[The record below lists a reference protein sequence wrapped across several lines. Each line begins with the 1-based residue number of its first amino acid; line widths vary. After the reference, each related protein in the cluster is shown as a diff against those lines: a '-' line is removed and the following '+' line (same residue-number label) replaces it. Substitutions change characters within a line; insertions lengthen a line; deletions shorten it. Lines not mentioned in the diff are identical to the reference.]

1 MTGPVT
7 MQVARSI
14 RIRSRCLRCQR
25 GRRVDSSAAARSDQ
39 RQRQVVCRYKLAAR
53 AQDARSS
60 LFSDAHSPR
69 RTAAQFVDR
78 HRQSPNAEERRACWE
93 AHTMVMYRCEPPHS
107 RAHVIA
113 SARLGRSFDRRV
125 RALSTKPATTAL
137 AMRPPRS
144 PPTRHREGSE
154 GSRMVAFVTLPK
166 LGCVG
171 HTQFFLKKEQQESSR
186 GLAGLEPT
194 SNPSN
199 CNTFLLGQKDP
210 SNCHERRSV

>member
-53 AQDARSS
+53 AQDARNS

-93 AHTMVMYRCEPPHS
+93 AHTMVMCRCEPPHS

-113 SARLGRSFDRRV
+113 SARLGRSFDKRV

-166 LGCVG
+166 LGCVS
-171 HTQFFLKKEQQESSR
+171 HTQKN
-186 GLAGLEPT
+186 LEKGATREEKRT
-194 SNPSN
+194 SG
-199 CNTFLLGQKDP
+199 TRT
-210 SNCHERRSV
+210 HV

>member
-53 AQDARSS
+53 AQDARNS

-113 SARLGRSFDRRV
+113 SARLGRSFDNLKRV
-125 RALSTKPATTAL
+125 RALAQNQP
-137 AMRPPRS
+137 PPRS
-144 PPTRHREGSE
+144 LCVHRAAPPRGTGRGRKGPEWWLLLRCRSWGASATH
-154 GSRMVAFVTLPK
+154 K
-166 LGCVG
+166 KI
-171 HTQFFLKKEQQESSR
+171 LKKEQQEKR
-186 GLAGLEPT
+186 T
-194 SNPSN
+194 SG
-199 CNTFLLGQKDP
+199 TRT
-210 SNCHERRSV
+210 HV

>member
-113 SARLGRSFDRRV
+113 SARLGRSFDKRV

-166 LGCVG
+166 LGCVS
-171 HTQFFLKKEQQESSR
+171 HTQKN
-186 GLAGLEPT
+186 LEKGAT
-194 SNPSN
+194 REE
-199 CNTFLLGQKDP
+199 D
-210 SNCHERRSV
+210 

>member
-53 AQDARSS
+53 AQDARNS

-93 AHTMVMYRCEPPHS
+93 AHTIVMYRCEPPHS

-113 SARLGRSFDRRV
+113 SARLGRSFDKRV

-144 PPTRHREGSE
+144 WPPHEAQG
-154 GSRMVAFVTLPK
+154 G
-166 LGCVG
+166 VG
-171 HTQFFLKKEQQESSR
+171 RVQNGGFCYAAEAGVRQPHTKNLEKGATR

-210 SNCHERRSV
+210 ASFHERRSV